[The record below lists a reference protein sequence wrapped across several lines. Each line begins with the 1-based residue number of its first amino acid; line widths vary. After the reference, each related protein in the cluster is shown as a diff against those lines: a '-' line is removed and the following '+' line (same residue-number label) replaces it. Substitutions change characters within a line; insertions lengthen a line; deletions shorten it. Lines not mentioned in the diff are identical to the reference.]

1 MKILIKERLSSMTQV
16 IQCQMIQ
23 QKEVQEGDTTPKE
36 APQIK
41 FEEMRCRMDLKRT
54 VKLVGMEV

>member
-1 MKILIKERLSSMTQV
+1 MTQV

-23 QKEVQEGDTTPKE
+23 QKEVQEGDTTLKE

-41 FEEMRCRMDLKRT
+41 FEEMRCRMDLKR
-54 VKLVGMEV
+54 MEK